1 MSEQPPPL
9 TPESAQ
15 AIADKIGETVVPKK
29 IPALDDID
37 GQIAAV
43 GAALSDA
50 FMTATD
56 EPLHVLVPVVGAVA
70 TQLVAIGVRQTEHSD
85 PDALHA
91 PAWVVD
97 GMRAQSMTLPDPPDH
112 TDAPPVVARTA
123 TAPEPPTRIAKHA
136 KAVRR

>member
-1 MSEQPPPL
+1 MAEPQL
-9 TPESAQ
+9 TPEHAQ
-15 AIADKIGETVVPKK
+15 AIADKIIGETVVPKK

-56 EPLHVLVPVVGAVA
+56 EPLHVLVPVIGPVA
-70 TQLVAIGVRQTEHSD
+70 AQLVAIGVRQTEHC
-85 PDALHA
+85 DAAAVHA

-97 GMRAQSMTLPDPPDH
+97 GMRAQSVKLPDPPAH
-112 TDAPPVVARTA
+112 TEADPLVAGTA
-123 TAPEPPTRIAKHA
+123 TAPECPECIGGHER
-136 KAVRR
+136 AVRR